1 MSKRIKCS
9 LSQSSLQQAIRE
21 IEQYKQEVLTKC
33 RTVAERLCDV
43 GIQIATENTGGYG
56 KYITFYRELTPEK
69 SGVKAVMVATNT
81 GLIKSEWR
89 TQDGEKSVDI
99 SPLLMVE
106 FGSGLRANNPNASKF
121 GMGTGTFPGQTHA
134 ENPEGW
140 WYMDMEGEWHHSYGV
155 TPTMPMYKASK
166 EMMDNVTKIVREV
179 LET

>member
-1 MSKRIKCS
+1 MAKRIKAT
-9 LSQSSLQQAIRE
+9 LSQSSLRQAQQE
-21 IEQYKQEVLTKC
+21 IQRYKQEMLVKC
-33 RTVAERLCDV
+33 RTVAERLCEA
-43 GIQIATENTGGYG
+43 GIRVATENLGGYG
-56 KYITFYRELTPEK
+56 KYVTFSTEITPQK
-69 SGVKAVMVATNT
+69 SGIKAVLMATNT

-89 TQDGEKSVDI
+89 TRDGEKSADV
-99 SPLLMVE
+99 SPLLMAE

-140 WYMDMEGEWHHSYGV
+140 WYMDLEGEWHHSYGV

-179 LET
+179 FGT